1 MVGTGNLAPYFI
13 KAHGTARSIKN
24 VYIWGR
30 RLEASQRLA
39 DRLSGSSFGV
49 SVETNL
55 EEAVRNADIIGCA
68 TLASEPIVKGDW
80 LKQGQH
86 IDLVGAFTPK
96 MSEADSAALTIAS
109 VYVDTWVGAFSE
121 AGEIVQAIWN
131 RSITETSIRG
141 SLRELVTGAV
151 SGRSGADE
159 ITLFKSVG
167 TALEDLAAAELF
179 MRNYVAN
186 G

>member
-1 MVGTGNLAPYFI
+1 
-13 KAHGTARSIKN
+13 
-24 VYIWGR
+24 
-30 RLEASQRLA
+30 
-39 DRLSGSSFGV
+39 
-49 SVETNL
+49 
-55 EEAVRNADIIGCA
+55 
-68 TLASEPIVKGDW
+68 
-80 LKQGQH
+80 
-86 IDLVGAFTPK
+86 

-109 VYVDTWVGAFSE
+109 VYVDTRVGAFSE
-121 AGEIVQAIWN
+121 AGEIVQAIRN

-167 TALEDLAAAELF
+167 TALEDLAAAELV